1 MSKPTVHTIG
11 AAFPIQGATQQK
23 KRQVLNGLFL
33 GHSAAAPGDSP
44 LKVWDGAAWV
54 STGVTVGS

>member
-1 MSKPTVHTIG
+1 MSKPTVYTLG

-33 GHSAAAPGDSP
+33 GVSAVAADTP
-44 LKVWDGAAWV
+44 LKVWDGTAWV
-54 STGVTVGS
+54 PGSAPPVS